1 MSRSFSPRNRSLSK
15 RCRPNAF
22 DNRIPLTLSVSSV
35 IVVMSA
41 SVRCVFVATSRRA
54 FPTLTVSQ
62 RNSGISSSDRIVSGT
77 EIRTIAMIVL
87 MIVTMLESTVDAV
100 SVTTDWTPPTSFAS
114 LDWISPVRVVV
125 KKRSGIAWRC

>member
-1 MSRSFSPRNRSLSK
+1 
-15 RCRPNAF
+15 
-22 DNRIPLTLSVSSV
+22 
-35 IVVMSA
+35 MSA